1 MDIASICFTDILVEF
16 RKKQKSWEEKKDES
30 TLRDSLTESIAQ
42 FSEIVIK
49 AEQEADK
56 NLINL

>member
-1 MDIASICFTDILVEF
+1 LDIASICFTDISVEF
-16 RKKQKSWEEKKDES
+16 RKKHKSWEEKKDES

-56 NLINL
+56 NLMNL